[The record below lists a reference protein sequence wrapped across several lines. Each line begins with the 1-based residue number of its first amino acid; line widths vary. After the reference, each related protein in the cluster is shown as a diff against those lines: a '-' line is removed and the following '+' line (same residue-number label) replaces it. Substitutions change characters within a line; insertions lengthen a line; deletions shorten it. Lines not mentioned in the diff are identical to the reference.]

1 MQAGFQS
8 TNLSLQVK
16 CKYTNHS
23 IFKIKIHMSYW
34 VMINTWGIS
43 HVQTH
48 CNCFCFIHLNIMA
61 VMSN

>member
-23 IFKIKIHMSYW
+23 IFKIKIHMKMGTLLGNDKH
-34 VMINTWGIS
+34 VGHRMFRNTATVS
-43 HVQTH
+43 ASFT
-48 CNCFCFIHLNIMA
+48 
-61 VMSN
+61 